1 MTYKIDIKKILNEI
15 DNKNYHYY
23 NSLSDESKKDFNPY
37 PLLRFTSNVNGDTD
51 LLEWFILKTNECT
64 NKNFWDLQ
72 KNHKELLWLLNCSI
86 GAGITTY
93 HPYIPAMKREKTD
106 EIEKILEN
114 KYPTMKISDIKL
126 LSQMMTDVEKKELL
140 ENNYHD

>member
-37 PLLRFTSNVNGDTD
+37 PLLRFTSNVNGDID

-140 ENNYHD
+140 ENNYYD